1 MKLKGYGRIS
11 PGTGYCVITAFLAVR
26 AVTEIF
32 PRNLEMSKASLILL
46 AVILLIAVTAGVLC
60 GNKLWKIIKGFC
72 EKRFQNGERIAEISE
87 LVLVLA
93 VFAVMMIFRI

>member
-46 AVILLIAVTAGVLC
+46 AVTLLIAVTAGVLC
-60 GNKLWKIIKGFC
+60 GNRLWKCIKCFC
-72 EKRFQNGERIAEISE
+72 EKHFRNGERIAEMSE

-93 VFAVMMIFRI
+93 VFAVMMVFRI

>member
-32 PRNLEMSKASLILL
+32 PRSLEMSKASLILL
-46 AVILLIAVTAGVLC
+46 AVTLLIAVTAGVLC
-60 GNKLWKIIKGFC
+60 GNKLWKIVKGFC
-72 EKRFQNGERIAEISE
+72 EKHFRNGEKIAEISE
-87 LVLVLA
+87 FVLVFA
-93 VFAVMMIFRI
+93 VFALMMIFRI

>member
-26 AVTEIF
+26 AVTEVF

-46 AVILLIAVTAGVLC
+46 AVTLLIAVTAGVLC
-60 GNKLWKIIKGFC
+60 GNKLWKSIKGFC
-72 EKRFQNGERIAEISE
+72 EKHFRNGKRIAEISE

>member
-1 MKLKGYGRIS
+1 MKLRGYGRVS
-11 PGTGYCVITAFLAVR
+11 PGTGCCVITAFLAVR

-32 PRNLEMSKASLILL
+32 PRSLEMYKASLILL
-46 AVILLIAVTAGVLC
+46 AVTLLIAVTAGVLC
-60 GNKLWKIIKGFC
+60 GNKLWQIIKGFC
-72 EKRFQNGERIAEISE
+72 EKHFRNGTKIAEISE